1 MIYTCNI
8 CHFTFERIGEIDQC
22 PDCGK
27 KNIREANDEE
37 KENYIEESLNKPLP
51 SQSKRLLIN

>member
-22 PDCGK
+22 PDSGK

-37 KENYIEESLNKPLP
+37 KENYRKYKEEKKKNPL
-51 SQSKRLLIN
+51 

>member
-8 CHFTFERIGEIDQC
+8 CRFTFERIGEIDQC

-27 KNIREANDEE
+27 NNIREE
-37 KENYIEESLNKPLP
+37 KENYRKYKEEQKKNPL
-51 SQSKRLLIN
+51 

>member
-8 CHFTFERIGEIDQC
+8 CRFTFERIGEIDQC

-27 KNIREANDEE
+27 KNIREANEEE
-37 KENYIEESLNKPLP
+37 KESYRKYKEEKKKNPL
-51 SQSKRLLIN
+51 